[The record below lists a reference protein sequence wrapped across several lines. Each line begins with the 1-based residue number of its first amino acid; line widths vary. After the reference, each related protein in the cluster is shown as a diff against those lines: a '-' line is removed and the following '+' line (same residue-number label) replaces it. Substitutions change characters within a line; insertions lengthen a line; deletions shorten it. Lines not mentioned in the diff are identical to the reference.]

1 MRGHQQNDLPKFWS
15 ILSHYKPILANFLP
29 FQIHC
34 ILNNLP
40 VILGGFLTFV
50 TFLLLAE
57 YPRGMN
63 SDFEQN
69 FFSTDTKYENESV
82 F

>member
-1 MRGHQQNDLPKFWS
+1 MRGHHQNNLPRFWS
-15 ILSHYKPILANFLP
+15 ILRYFKPISANFSP
-29 FQIHC
+29 FQINC

-40 VILGGFLTFV
+40 EILGIFLTYV
-50 TFLLLAE
+50 GFLLLAE